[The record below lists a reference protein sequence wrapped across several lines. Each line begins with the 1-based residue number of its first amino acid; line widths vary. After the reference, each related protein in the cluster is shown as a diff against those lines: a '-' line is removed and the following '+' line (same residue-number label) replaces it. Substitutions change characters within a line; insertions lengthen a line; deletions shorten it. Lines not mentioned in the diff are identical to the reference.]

1 MRVERPSVPD
11 YTTVG
16 NDYVDVPFT
25 KEGSTDA
32 RVYWDAWHLA
42 GVKILHFFATT
53 KDLKVQI
60 LGSID
65 GTNFDTTL
73 VAEFTLTAG
82 SSTPV
87 EKRIVAYW
95 PYIKVQV
102 KPSSSDQ
109 HGTLSVRAIGTTVSG
124 ESDTELTATIDPT
137 GLATSAKQDSLI
149 AKFPDQ
155 SGGKVPV
162 LANINGDLPDTSASD
177 LAHIHA
183 AAESIKTAVEGA
195 TPAGSNMI
203 GKVHV
208 DYTRQA
214 SAVHRNAI
222 ATADKLIAPT
232 LATKADVA
240 TGGALLANTTYY
252 VATSPNTALGP
263 CTMSNVLSQ
272 ATASDASNTHC
283 IDLTIPQVTNA
294 ISYGVFCSSA
304 SAPLWAAKITEAQRA
319 AGCKITAVGTVESP
333 SAGVAAGV
341 VRIGAVGT
349 GLATSATQ
357 FAANN
362 AYVTAGLTGIV
373 CAGYDSVVAHVALA
387 IDDIRSAPGLTLA
400 TIFEDDQGVQYL
412 GGCISVPILNG
423 AVCQGFNQVYIIPCK
438 GAAKLYILIGSI
450 SGQNAS
456 CTIRC
461 ERI

>member
-1 MRVERPSVPD
+1 MRVERPSVSD
-11 YTTVG
+11 YTTTG
-16 NDYVDVPFT
+16 NSYVDVPFT
-25 KEGSTDA
+25 KEGSTDT

-195 TPAGSNMI
+195 TPAGTAII
-203 GKVHV
+203 GKVGIDKTTPGTTNQVTV
-208 DYTRQA
+208 DGTGQSADIKVSLDSEKVAISGIDAGTNYIGKTGMVGFKILQSFTRPSDGNAYIAGDAISNSTSAPAIMSQDLA
-214 SAVHRNAI
+214 SF
-222 ATADKLIAPT
+222 
-232 LATKADVA
+232 
-240 TGGALLANTTYY
+240 GGAYGRFLVITNARVISSIKGSGLAANICIFPATFAATNDNAELSIDDTT
-252 VATSPNTALGP
+252 AALG
-263 CTMSNVLSQ
+263 
-272 ATASDASNTHC
+272 
-283 IDLTIPQVTNA
+283 
-294 ISYGVFCSSA
+294 
-304 SAPLWAAKITEAQRA
+304 
-319 AGCKITAVGTVESP
+319 
-333 SAGVAAGV
+333 
-341 VRIGAVGT
+341 
-349 GLATSATQ
+349 GL
-357 FAANN
+357 
-362 AYVTAGLTGIV
+362 
-373 CAGYDSVVAHVALA
+373 
-387 IDDIRSAPGLTLA
+387 
-400 TIFEDDQGVQYL
+400 
-412 GGCISVPILNG
+412 
-423 AVCQGFNQVYIIPCK
+423 IIPCGNNYTFAVNSRAVSDPGWWEMQL
-438 GAAKLYILIGSI
+438 GAASTTVYFALQAA
-450 SGQNAS
+450 SGYTPTS
-456 CTIRC
+456 GEVFTVVM
-461 ERI
+461 EGFFL